1 MLFLIM
7 RYFNLVKKTLPSS
20 VLSDLLG
27 IKIIFLA
34 FLLSLISFSDVFP
47 QRKIIIQNPNEA
59 QLIGRQIEVF
69 EDKTASLHFEKVS
82 QSSDIDA
89 RFTQSIQPNP
99 NFGVTSSVIWAR
111 FTLQN
116 KSSQKL
122 YLEISEPVIDSI
134 DIFRIDANNKITH
147 KKAGVYV
154 PVSTRDFHTNFY
166 LFDLN
171 LNSEQTCTYYIR
183 FQNSLPLLFP
193 LRVAPLKVY
202 FEDNHP
208 KDLMQGI
215 YLGIMLVMAI
225 FNFFIYWTVRGKEY
239 LYYVFYVF
247 SFACFFAY
255 NKGISHEFVWN
266 NALWFNRFTPIFIS
280 SGVIF
285 GVLFANSFLDVN
297 RYLPIAQKI
306 SKILIILI
314 IICLLSHWV
323 GLGSLSITLLHFFAF
338 LTVIYVLMIATYVWL
353 QGSQSAL
360 FFLIAWSVFLVSA
373 LIFIMQLSNILPSDN
388 FTRNAL
394 QVGSA
399 LEVVLLSFAL
409 AYRINT
415 DRKEKEQY
423 QAEVIRQLQTN
434 EQMRNRIARDLHDD
448 IGSTLSSI
456 GILSQV
462 VENQIGNNS
471 DSVKEMVRKIGESSQ
486 KVQRSLSDIVWTTKQ
501 TEDNFDNVL
510 VKMKEF
516 TSEMLE
522 MKDILYTFN
531 TDSLPSIKL
540 SPSKQ
545 YNFYLI
551 FKEAVNNIVK
561 YSNADEVG
569 IELSCQEDHLVLN
582 IIDNGIGFDERN
594 IKSGNGLGNMRK
606 RTESLGGEIKIDS
619 KNQGGTQ
626 VRLKIPVS

>member
-1 MLFLIM
+1 MKKAPNGLI
-7 RYFNLVKKTLPSS
+7 
-20 VLSDLLG
+20 
-27 IKIIFLA
+27 I
-34 FLLSLISFSDVFP
+34 LIVILTISHSFA

-59 QLIGRQIEVF
+59 QLIGREIEVF
-69 EDKTASLHFEKVS
+69 EDKTASLNFEQIHKR
-82 QSSDIDA
+82 SDIDA

-99 NFGVTSSVIWAR
+99 NFGVTSSVVWAR

-134 DIFRIDANNKITH
+134 DVYRIDANNKVTH

-154 PVSTRDFHTNFY
+154 PASKRDFYTNFY

-171 LNSEQTCTYYIR
+171 LNSEQACTYYIR
-183 FQNSLPLLFP
+183 FQNSLPLHFP
-193 LRVAPLKVY
+193 MRIASLKVY
-202 FEDNHP
+202 FEENHP

-225 FNFFIYWTVRGKEY
+225 FNFFIYFTVRSREY
-239 LYYVFYVF
+239 LYYVIYVF

-255 NKGISHEFVWN
+255 NKGIGHEFVWN
-266 NALWFNRFTPIFIS
+266 NALWFNHVTPIFIA
-280 SGVIF
+280 SGVSF
-285 GVLFANSFLDVN
+285 GLLFANTFLDTD
-297 RYLPIAQKI
+297 RYFPASKKI
-306 SKILIILI
+306 TKVLIGLI
-314 IICLLSHWV
+314 VICLLSHWI
-323 GLGSLSITLLHFFAF
+323 GIGALSITLLHFVSFF
-338 LTVIYVLMIATYVWL
+338 IVIYVLMIATYVWL
-353 QGSQSAL
+353 EGSQAAL

-409 AYRINT
+409 AYRINA
-415 DRKEKEQY
+415 DRKEKAKY

-434 EQMRNRIARDLHDD
+434 EQMRSRIARDLHDD

-462 VENQIGNNS
+462 VENQMSNNS
-471 DSVKEMVRKIGESSQ
+471 ESVKEMVRKIGESSQ

-522 MKDILYTFN
+522 MKDIFYHFN
-531 TDSLPSIKL
+531 SDNLPDVRL
-540 SPSKQ
+540 LPSKQ
-545 YNFYLI
+545 YNLYLI
-551 FKEAVNNIVK
+551 YKEAINNIVK
-561 YSNADEVG
+561 YSNADEVT
-569 IELSCQEDHLVLN
+569 IDLNHKQDSLILN
-582 IIDNGIGFDERN
+582 ITDNGIGFDENN
-594 IKSGNGLGNMRK
+594 IKTGNGLGNMRK
-606 RTESLGGEIKIDS
+606 RAESLGGEIEIHSKHSEGTKI
-619 KNQGGTQ
+619 
-626 VRLKIPVS
+626 RLEIPVEG

>member
-1 MLFLIM
+1 MKEIQNGCLII
-7 RYFNLVKKTLPSS
+7 LT
-20 VLSDLLG
+20 
-27 IKIIFLA
+27 IILA
-34 FLLSLISFSDVFP
+34 ITNSFA
-47 QRKIIIQNPNEA
+47 QRKITIQNPNEA
-59 QLIGRQIEVF
+59 QVIGREIEIF
-69 EDKTASLHFEKVS
+69 EDKTASYSFEEVS
-82 QSSDIDA
+82 KRSDLDA

-99 NFGVTSSVIWAR
+99 NFGVTTSVVWAR

-134 DIFRIDANNKITH
+134 DIYRIDVNNKITH
-147 KKAGVYV
+147 KKSGIYV
-154 PVSTRDFHTNFY
+154 PTWKRDFHTNFY

-171 LNSEQTCTYYIR
+171 LSSEQTCTYYIR

-193 LRVAPLKVY
+193 VRVAPLKVY

-208 KDLMQGI
+208 KDLLQGF
-215 YLGIMLVMAI
+215 YLGIMIVMAI
-225 FNFFIYWTVRGKEY
+225 FNFFIYWTNRSKEY
-239 LYYVFYVF
+239 LYYVLYVF

-255 NKGISHEFVWN
+255 NKGISHEFIWN
-266 NALWFNRFTPIFIS
+266 RALWFNRFTPIFIS
-280 SGVIF
+280 SGVSF
-285 GVLFANSFLDVN
+285 GMLFANSFLDAD
-297 RYLPIAQKI
+297 RYFPLSKKI
-306 SKILIILI
+306 TQILIGLILL
-314 IICLLSHWV
+314 CLLIYWLGV
-323 GLGSLSITLLHFFAF
+323 GSSSIALLHMVAFFA
-338 LTVIYVLMIATYVWL
+338 VIYVLMVATYIWL

-394 QVGSA
+394 QIGSA

-409 AYRINT
+409 AYRINV

-423 QAEVIRQLQTN
+423 QAEVIRQLQAN
-434 EQMRNRIARDLHDD
+434 DQMRNRIARDLHDD

-462 VENQIGNNS
+462 VENQMGENS
-471 DSVKEMVRKIGESSQ
+471 ENVKDMVRRIGESSQ

-516 TSEMLE
+516 TSEVLE
-522 MKDILYTFN
+522 AKDIFYNFN
-531 TDSLPSIKL
+531 IDTLPDVKL

-561 YSNADEVG
+561 YSNADEVSIDLIRQNG
-569 IELSCQEDHLVLN
+569 TLIMSIV
-582 IIDNGIGFDERN
+582 DNGIGFDE
-594 IKSGNGLGNMRK
+594 KKVKLGNGLANMRK
-606 RTESLGGEIKIDS
+606 RADSLGGEISITS
-619 KNQGGTQ
+619 KVKEGTK
-626 VRLKIPVS
+626 VNLEIPV

>member
-1 MLFLIM
+1 MITP
-7 RYFNLVKKTLPSS
+7 TLPICSIFQKS
-20 VLSDLLG
+20 LFTLL
-27 IKIIFLA
+27 
-34 FLLSLISFSDVFP
+34 LLSCICLNGFS
-47 QRKIIIQNPNEA
+47 QRKILMQDPNQA

-69 EDKTASLHFEKVS
+69 EDKTASLTFEEVS
-82 QSSDIDA
+82 KRSDIDA

-134 DIFRIDANNKITH
+134 DVFRIDANDRVTH
-147 KKAGVYV
+147 KKAGVYI
-154 PVSTRDFHTNFY
+154 PVSKRDFHTNFY

-171 LNSEQTCTYYIR
+171 LSSEQTCTYYIR

-193 LRVAPLKVY
+193 IRIAPLKVY
-202 FEDNHP
+202 FEDNHS

-215 YLGIMLVMAI
+215 YLGLMLVMAI
-225 FNFFIYWTVRGKEY
+225 FNFFIYWTVRSKEY
-239 LYYVFYVF
+239 LYYVFYVL

-297 RYLPIAQKI
+297 RYLPIALKI
-306 SKILIILI
+306 SKILISLILI
-314 IICLLSHWV
+314 CLVSYWF
-323 GLGSLSITLLHFFAF
+323 GLGALSITMLHLFAF
-338 LTVIYVLMIATYVWL
+338 LTVIYVLMIATLVWL
-353 QGSQSAL
+353 EGSQSAL

-409 AYRINT
+409 AYRINA
-415 DRKEKEQY
+415 DRREKEQY

-462 VENQIGNNS
+462 VENQMGENS
-471 DSVKEMVRKIGESSQ
+471 NSVKEMVKRIGESSQ

-522 MKDILYTFN
+522 MKDIFYTFN
-531 TDSLPSIKL
+531 TDTLPDVKL

-551 FKEAVNNIVK
+551 FKEAINNIVK
-561 YSNADEVG
+561 YSNAEEVT
-569 IELSCQEDHLVLN
+569 IELNRQGENLILN
-582 IIDNGIGFDERN
+582 ITDNGIGFEEKN

-606 RTESLGGEIKIDS
+606 RAESLGGEIKIES
-619 KNQGGTQ
+619 KNQEGTQ
-626 VRLKIPVS
+626 VRLTIPVSQ

>member
-1 MLFLIM
+1 MNPMIKFMRMIFKMLHS
-7 RYFNLVKKTLPSS
+7 TLPIFQKSIL
-20 VLSDLLG
+20 VL
-27 IKIIFLA
+27 
-34 FLLSLISFSDVFP
+34 LLSGFVCTNGFS

-69 EDKTASLHFEKVS
+69 EDKTASLTFEEVS
-82 QSSDIDA
+82 KRSDIDA

-99 NFGVTSSVIWAR
+99 NFGVTASVVWAR
-111 FTLQN
+111 FTLEN

-134 DIFRIDANNKITH
+134 DVFRIDANNKMTH
-147 KKAGVYV
+147 KKSGVYV
-154 PVSTRDFHTNFY
+154 PVSKRDFHTNFY

-202 FEDNHP
+202 FEDNHS

-225 FNFFIYWTVRGKEY
+225 FNFFIYWTVRSKEY

-306 SKILIILI
+306 SKILISLI
-314 IICLLSHWV
+314 IVCLLSHWV

-409 AYRINT
+409 AYRINA

-462 VENQIGNNS
+462 VENQMGNNS
-471 DSVKEMVRKIGESSQ
+471 DAVKEMVRKIGESSQ

-522 MKDILYTFN
+522 MKDIFYTFN
-531 TDSLPSIKL
+531 TDTLPDVKL

-561 YSNADEVG
+561 YSNADEVT
-569 IELSCQEDHLVLN
+569 IELNRQEDNLILN
-582 IIDNGIGFDERN
+582 ITDNGIGFDEKN

-606 RTESLGGEIKIDS
+606 RAESLGGEIKIES
-619 KNQGGTQ
+619 KNQEGTQ
-626 VRLKIPVS
+626 VRLVIPVS

>member
-1 MLFLIM
+1 MRQIFRMFTPISQIYLIFQ
-7 RYFNLVKKTLPSS
+7 RSIFILLLLIFSTL
-20 VLSDLLG
+20 DG
-27 IKIIFLA
+27 FC
-34 FLLSLISFSDVFP
+34 
-47 QRKIIIQNPNEA
+47 QRKILMQDPNQA

-69 EDKTASLHFEKVS
+69 EDKTASLTFEEVS
-82 QSSDIDA
+82 KRSDIDA

-134 DIFRIDANNKITH
+134 DVFRIDVNNKVTH

-154 PVSTRDFHTNFY
+154 PVSKRDFHTNFY

-193 LRVAPLKVY
+193 IRVAPLKVY
-202 FEDNHP
+202 FEDNHS

-215 YLGIMLVMAI
+215 YLGLMLVMAI
-225 FNFFIYWTVRGKEY
+225 FNFFIYWTVRSKEY
-239 LYYVFYVF
+239 LYYVLYVL

-280 SGVIF
+280 SGVVF

-306 SKILIILI
+306 SKTLIVLILI
-314 IICLLSHWV
+314 CLVSYWV
-323 GLGSLSITLLHFFAF
+323 GLGSLSITLLHLFAF
-338 LTVIYVLMIATYVWL
+338 LTVIYVLMIATFVWL
-353 QGSQSAL
+353 EGSQSAL

-409 AYRINT
+409 AYRINA

-462 VENQIGNNS
+462 VENQMGENS
-471 DSVKEMVRKIGESSQ
+471 NSVKEMVRRIGESSQ

-522 MKDILYTFN
+522 MKDIFYTFN
-531 TDSLPSIKL
+531 TDSLPDVKL

-551 FKEAVNNIVK
+551 FKEAINNIVK
-561 YSNADEVG
+561 YSNADEVT
-569 IELSCQEDHLVLN
+569 IELSRQNDDLILN
-582 IIDNGIGFDERN
+582 ITDNGIGFDEKN

-606 RTESLGGEIKIDS
+606 RAESLGGEIKIDS
-619 KNQGGTQ
+619 KCQEGTQ
-626 VRLKIPVS
+626 VRLAIPVSQ

>member
-1 MLFLIM
+1 MIFKML
-7 RYFNLVKKTLPSS
+7 YSTLPILQKSIL
-20 VLSDLLG
+20 VL
-27 IKIIFLA
+27 
-34 FLLSLISFSDVFP
+34 LLSGFVYYNGFS
-47 QRKIIIQNPNEA
+47 QRKVVIQNPNEA

-69 EDKTASLHFEKVS
+69 EDKSASLTFEEVS
-82 QSSDIDA
+82 KRSDIDA

-99 NFGVTSSVIWAR
+99 NFGVTASVVWAR

-134 DIFRIDANNKITH
+134 DVFRIDVNNKVTH

-154 PVSTRDFHTNFY
+154 PVSKRDFHTNFY

-171 LNSEQTCTYYIR
+171 LNSEQTCTYYLR

-202 FEDNHP
+202 FEDNHS

-225 FNFFIYWTVRGKEY
+225 FNFFIYWTVRSKEY

-306 SKILIILI
+306 SKGLISSIVV
-314 IICLLSHWV
+314 CLVCHWI

-338 LTVIYVLMIATYVWL
+338 MTVIYVLMIATYVWL

-409 AYRINT
+409 AYRINS
-415 DRKEKEQY
+415 DRREKEQY

-462 VENQIGNNS
+462 VENQMGENS
-471 DSVKEMVRKIGESSQ
+471 NSVKEMVRRIGESSQ

-522 MKDILYTFN
+522 MKDIFYTFN
-531 TDSLPSIKL
+531 TDSLPEVKL

-551 FKEAVNNIVK
+551 FKEAINNIVK
-561 YSNADEVG
+561 YSNADEVT
-569 IELSCQEDHLVLN
+569 IELSRQNDDLILN
-582 IIDNGIGFDERN
+582 ITDNGIGFDEKN

-606 RTESLGGEIKIDS
+606 RAESLGGEIEIDS
-619 KNQGGTQ
+619 KCQEGTQ
-626 VRLKIPVS
+626 IRLAIPVSQ

>member
-1 MLFLIM
+1 MNFIRAYLQ
-7 RYFNLVKKTLPSS
+7 Y
-20 VLSDLLG
+20 
-27 IKIIFLA
+27 
-34 FLLSLISFSDVFP
+34 FLLSVLFYGISLTDGFS
-47 QRKIIIQNPNEA
+47 QRKITISSPYEPQI
-59 QLIGRQIEVF
+59 IGRQIEVF
-69 EDKTASLHFEKVS
+69 EDKTAELTFEEVHKR
-82 QSSDIDA
+82 SDIDA

-99 NFGVTSSVIWAR
+99 NFGVTSSVVWAR
-111 FTLQN
+111 FTMQN

-134 DIFRIDANNKITH
+134 DIYRIDVNGRITH

-154 PVSTRDFHTNFY
+154 GVARRDFHTNFY

-171 LNSEQTCTYYIR
+171 LSSDQTCTYYIR

-193 LRVAPLKVY
+193 MRVAPLKVY
-202 FEDNHP
+202 FEDNHA
-208 KDLMQGI
+208 KDLLQGI
-215 YLGIMLVMAI
+215 YLGLMLVMAI
-225 FNFFIYWTVRGKEY
+225 FNFFIYWTVRSKEY
-239 LYYVFYVF
+239 LYYVLYVL

-255 NKGISHEFVWN
+255 NKGIGHEFVWDK
-266 NALWFNRFTPIFIS
+266 ALWFNRFTPIFIS
-280 SGVIF
+280 SGVSF
-285 GVLFANSFLDVN
+285 GVLFANSFLDVKQ
-297 RYLPIAQKI
+297 YFPLSIKI
-306 SKILIILI
+306 TRVLIGLI
-314 IICLLSHWV
+314 IICLVGYWV
-323 GLGSLSITLLHFFAF
+323 GIGSISVGLLHVVAF
-338 LTVIYVLMIATYVWL
+338 LTVIYVLMMATYIWL

-360 FFLIAWSVFLVSA
+360 FFLIAWSVLLVSA
-373 LIFIMQLSNILPSDN
+373 LIFIMQLSNILPSDD

-399 LEVVLLSFAL
+399 LEVILLSFVL
-409 AYRINT
+409 ANRINT

-434 EQMRNRIARDLHDD
+434 EQMRSRIARDLHDD

-462 VENQIGNNS
+462 VENQIGGS
-471 DSVKEMVRKIGESSQ
+471 TDSVKEMVRRIGESSQ

-516 TSEMLE
+516 TSEILE
-522 MKDILYTFN
+522 AKDIFYNFN
-531 TDSLPSIKL
+531 TDTLPDVKL

-551 FKEAVNNIVK
+551 FKEALNNIVK
-561 YSNADEVG
+561 YSKADEVT
-569 IELSCQEDHLVLN
+569 IDLNRNEETLVMT
-582 IIDNGIGFDERN
+582 ITDNGFGFDEKQ

-606 RTESLGGEIKIDS
+606 RTESLGGTITITSKVGEGTKI
-619 KNQGGTQ
+619 N
-626 VRLKIPVS
+626 LEIPV

>member
-1 MLFLIM
+1 M
-7 RYFNLVKKTLPSS
+7 KKINKNALY
-20 VLSDLLG
+20 
-27 IKIIFLA
+27 IFL
-34 FLLSLISFSDVFP
+34 LLLIFSDGFS
-47 QRKIIIQNPNEA
+47 QRKITINNPTEA
-59 QLIGRQIEVF
+59 KGIGREIEVF
-69 EDKTASLHFEKVS
+69 EDKTALLTFEEVHTR
-82 QSSDIDA
+82 SDLDA

-99 NFGVTSSVIWAR
+99 NFGVTSSVVWAR

-116 KSSQKL
+116 KSTQKL
-122 YLEISEPVIDSI
+122 YLEMSEPVMDSI
-134 DIFRIDANNKITH
+134 DIFRIDANKKVTH
-147 KKAGVYV
+147 KKSGVYV
-154 PVSTRDFHTNFY
+154 PVFKRDFRTNFY

-208 KDLMQGI
+208 KDLMQGV

-225 FNFFIYWTVRGKEY
+225 FNFFIYWTVRSKEY
-239 LYYVFYVF
+239 IYYVIYVF
-247 SFACFFAY
+247 SFACFFSY
-255 NKGISHEFVWN
+255 NKGIGHEFIWHK
-266 NALWFNRFTPIFIS
+266 ALWFNRITPIFIS
-280 SGVIF
+280 SGVSF
-285 GVLFANSFLDVN
+285 GLLFANTFLDAE
-297 RYLPIAQKI
+297 RYFPFSEKI
-306 SKILIILI
+306 SKTLIGLI
-314 IICLLSHWV
+314 IICLVGHWI
-323 GLGSLSITLLHFFAF
+323 GLGSLTIALLHFVAF
-338 LTVIYVLMIATYVWL
+338 FIVIYVLMIATYVWL

-409 AYRINT
+409 ANRINV

-423 QAEVIRQLQTN
+423 QAEVIQQLQAN
-434 EQMRNRIARDLHDD
+434 EQMRSRIARDLHDD

-462 VENQIGNNS
+462 VENQMGENS
-471 DSVKEMVRKIGESSQ
+471 DSVKDMVKRIGESSQ

-522 MKDILYTFN
+522 MKDIFYKFN
-531 TDSLPSIKL
+531 VDSLPNVKL

-551 FKEAVNNIVK
+551 YKEAINNIVK
-561 YSNADEVG
+561 YSEADEVT
-569 IELSCQEDHLVLN
+569 IDLNQQEGSLILN
-582 IIDNGIGFDERN
+582 ITDNGIGFDEEK

-606 RTESLGGEIKIDS
+606 RTESLGGEIEIHS
-619 KNQGGTQ
+619 KRTEGTT
-626 VRLKIPVS
+626 VRLEIPVEG

>member
-1 MLFLIM
+1 M
-7 RYFNLVKKTLPSS
+7 
-20 VLSDLLG
+20 
-27 IKIIFLA
+27 
-34 FLLSLISFSDVFP
+34 LLSGFVYYNGFS
-47 QRKIIIQNPNEA
+47 QRKVVIQNPNEA

-69 EDKTASLHFEKVS
+69 EDKSASLTFEEVS
-82 QSSDIDA
+82 KRSDIDA

-99 NFGVTSSVIWAR
+99 NFGVTASVVWAR

-134 DIFRIDANNKITH
+134 DVFRIDVNNKVTH

-154 PVSTRDFHTNFY
+154 PVSKRDFHTNFY

-171 LNSEQTCTYYIR
+171 LNSEQTCTYYLR

-202 FEDNHP
+202 FEDNHS

-225 FNFFIYWTVRGKEY
+225 FNFFIYWTVRSKEY

-306 SKILIILI
+306 SKGLISSIVV
-314 IICLLSHWV
+314 CLVCHWI

-338 LTVIYVLMIATYVWL
+338 MTVIYVLMIATYVWL

-409 AYRINT
+409 AYRINS
-415 DRKEKEQY
+415 DRREKEQY

-462 VENQIGNNS
+462 VENQMGENS
-471 DSVKEMVRKIGESSQ
+471 NSVKEMVRRIGESSQ

-522 MKDILYTFN
+522 MKDIFYTFN
-531 TDSLPSIKL
+531 TDSLPEVKL

-551 FKEAVNNIVK
+551 FKEAINNIVK
-561 YSNADEVG
+561 YSNADEVT
-569 IELSCQEDHLVLN
+569 IELSRQNDDLILN
-582 IIDNGIGFDERN
+582 ITDNGIGFDEKN

-606 RTESLGGEIKIDS
+606 RAESLGGEIEIDS
-619 KNQGGTQ
+619 KCQEGTQ
-626 VRLKIPVS
+626 IRLAIPVSQ

>member
-1 MLFLIM
+1 MRQIFRMFTPISQIYLIFQ
-7 RYFNLVKKTLPSS
+7 RSIFILLLLIFSTL
-20 VLSDLLG
+20 DG
-27 IKIIFLA
+27 FC
-34 FLLSLISFSDVFP
+34 
-47 QRKIIIQNPNEA
+47 QRKILMQDPNQA

-69 EDKTASLHFEKVS
+69 EDKTASLTFEEVS
-82 QSSDIDA
+82 KRSDIDA
-89 RFTQSIQPNP
+89 RFTQSIQLNP
-99 NFGVTSSVIWAR
+99 NFGVTSSVVWAR

-134 DIFRIDANNKITH
+134 DVFRIDVNNKVTH

-154 PVSTRDFHTNFY
+154 PVSKRDFHTNFY

-193 LRVAPLKVY
+193 IRVAPLKVY
-202 FEDNHP
+202 FEDNHS

-215 YLGIMLVMAI
+215 YLGLMLVMAI
-225 FNFFIYWTVRGKEY
+225 FNFFIYWTVRSKEY
-239 LYYVFYVF
+239 LYYVLYVL

-255 NKGISHEFVWN
+255 NKGISHEFVWD

-280 SGVIF
+280 SGVVF

-306 SKILIILI
+306 SKTLIVLILI
-314 IICLLSHWV
+314 CLVSYWV
-323 GLGSLSITLLHFFAF
+323 GLGSLSITMLHLFAF
-338 LTVIYVLMIATYVWL
+338 LTVIYVLMIATFVWL
-353 QGSQSAL
+353 EGSQSAL

-409 AYRINT
+409 AYRINA

-462 VENQIGNNS
+462 VENQMGENS
-471 DSVKEMVRKIGESSQ
+471 NSVKEMVRRIGESSQ

-522 MKDILYTFN
+522 MKDIFYTFN
-531 TDSLPSIKL
+531 TDSLPDVKL

-551 FKEAVNNIVK
+551 FKEAINNIVK
-561 YSNADEVG
+561 YSNADEVT
-569 IELSCQEDHLVLN
+569 IELSRQNDDLILN
-582 IIDNGIGFDERN
+582 ITDNGIGFDEKN

-606 RTESLGGEIKIDS
+606 RAESLGGEIEIYSKDSEGTKI
-619 KNQGGTQ
+619 
-626 VRLKIPVS
+626 RLKIPVEG

>member
-1 MLFLIM
+1 MRKLKEGCLII
-7 RYFNLVKKTLPSS
+7 LVSILT
-20 VLSDLLG
+20 VIVG
-27 IKIIFLA
+27 FA
-34 FLLSLISFSDVFP
+34 
-47 QRKIIIQNPNEA
+47 QRKITIQNPNEA
-59 QLIGRQIEVF
+59 QVIGREIEVF
-69 EDKTASLHFEKVS
+69 EDKTASLPFEVVHLR
-82 QSSDIDA
+82 SDIDA

-99 NFGVTSSVIWAR
+99 NFGVTASVVWAR

-134 DIFRIDANNKITH
+134 DIYRIDANNKITH
-147 KKAGVYV
+147 KKSGVYV
-154 PVSTRDFHTNFY
+154 PVSKRDFHTNFY

-183 FQNSLPLLFP
+183 FQNSLPMLFP
-193 LRVAPLKVY
+193 MRVAPLKVY
-202 FEDNHP
+202 FEDNHS
-208 KDLMQGI
+208 KDLMQGV

-225 FNFFIYWTVRGKEY
+225 FNFFIYFTVRSKEY
-239 LYYVFYVF
+239 IYYVIYVF

-255 NKGISHEFVWN
+255 NKGIGHEFIWN
-266 NALWFNRFTPIFIS
+266 KALWFNRITPIFIS
-280 SGVIF
+280 SGVSF
-285 GVLFANSFLDVN
+285 GLLFANTFLDADK
-297 RYLPIAQKI
+297 YLPSSQKVTK
-306 SKILIILI
+306 SLIGLI
-314 IICLLSHWV
+314 VICLVSHWI
-323 GLGSLSITLLHFFAF
+323 GLGSLSITLLHFVAF
-338 LTVIYVLMIATYVWL
+338 FIVIYVLMIATYIWL
-353 QGSQSAL
+353 QGSQTAL

-373 LIFIMQLSNILPSDN
+373 MIFIMQLSNILPSDN

-409 AYRINT
+409 AYRINS
-415 DRKEKEQY
+415 DRKERTKY
-423 QAEVIRQLQTN
+423 QAEVIRQLQAN
-434 EQMRNRIARDLHDD
+434 EQMRSRIARDLHDD

-462 VENQIGNNS
+462 VENQMGKNS
-471 DSVKEMVRKIGESSQ
+471 DSVKDMVRRIGESSQ

-522 MKDILYTFN
+522 MKDIFYHFN
-531 TDSLPSIKL
+531 SDNLPDVRL

-551 FKEAVNNIVK
+551 YKEAINNIVK
-561 YSNADEVG
+561 YSNADEVT
-569 IELSCQEDHLVLN
+569 IDLNHQADSLILN
-582 IIDNGIGFDERN
+582 IVDNGIGFDENN
-594 IKSGNGLGNMRK
+594 IKTGNGLGNMRK
-606 RTESLGGEIKIDS
+606 RAESLGGEIEIHSKHSEGTKI
-619 KNQGGTQ
+619 
-626 VRLKIPVS
+626 RLEIPVEGFCHVDA

>member
-1 MLFLIM
+1 M
-7 RYFNLVKKTLPSS
+7 RTIVKILTPNFQIHTITQRS
-20 VLSDLLG
+20 
-27 IKIIFLA
+27 FFT
-34 FLLSLISFSDVFP
+34 FLLLNCICLMGFS
-47 QRKIIIQNPNEA
+47 QRKILMQDPNEA

-69 EDKTASLHFEKVS
+69 EDKTASLTFEEVS
-82 QSSDIDA
+82 KRSDIDA
-89 RFTQSIQPNP
+89 RFTQSIQLNP
-99 NFGVTSSVIWAR
+99 NFGITSSVIWAR

-134 DIFRIDANNKITH
+134 DVFRIDVNNKITH
-147 KKAGVYV
+147 KKAGVFV
-154 PVSTRDFHTNFY
+154 PVSKRDFHTNFY

-193 LRVAPLKVY
+193 IRIAPLKVY
-202 FEDNHP
+202 FEDNHS

-215 YLGIMLVMAI
+215 YLGLMLVMAI
-225 FNFFIYWTVRGKEY
+225 FNFFIYWTVRSKEY
-239 LYYVFYVF
+239 LYYVFYVL

-297 RYLPIAQKI
+297 RYLPIALKI
-306 SKILIILI
+306 SKILISLI
-314 IICLLSHWV
+314 ILCLVSYWF
-323 GLGSLSITLLHFFAF
+323 GLGALSITMLHLFAF
-338 LTVIYVLMIATYVWL
+338 LTVIYVLMIATFVWL
-353 QGSQSAL
+353 EGSQSAL

-409 AYRINT
+409 AYRINS

-462 VENQIGNNS
+462 VENQMGENS
-471 DSVKEMVRKIGESSQ
+471 NSVKEMVRRIGESSQ

-522 MKDILYTFN
+522 MKDIFYTFN
-531 TDSLPSIKL
+531 TDSLPNVKL

-551 FKEAVNNIVK
+551 FKEAINNIVK
-561 YSNADEVG
+561 YSNADEVT
-569 IELSCQEDHLVLN
+569 IEINRHEESLILT
-582 IIDNGIGFDERN
+582 IIDNGIGFDEKN

-606 RTESLGGEIKIDS
+606 RAESLSGEIKIDS
-619 KNQGGTQ
+619 KSQEGTQ
-626 VRLKIPVS
+626 VRLTIPVSQ

>member
-1 MLFLIM
+1 MKKIKKNALYIILLLLI
-7 RYFNLVKKTLPSS
+7 
-20 VLSDLLG
+20 
-27 IKIIFLA
+27 
-34 FLLSLISFSDVFP
+34 FSDGFA
-47 QRKIIIQNPNEA
+47 QRKITIQDPTEA
-59 QLIGRQIEVF
+59 VIIGRQIEVF
-69 EDKTASLHFEKVS
+69 EDKTASLPFEIVHKR
-82 QSSDIDA
+82 SDIDA

-99 NFGVTSSVIWAR
+99 NFGVTSSVLWAR
-111 FTLQN
+111 FSIQN

-134 DIFRIDANNKITH
+134 DVYRIDANNKITH
-147 KKAGVYV
+147 KKSGVYV
-154 PVSTRDFHTNFY
+154 PVSKRDFHTNFY

-171 LNSEQTCTYYIR
+171 LSSEQTCTYYIR
-183 FQNSLPLLFP
+183 FQNSLPMLFP
-193 LRVAPLKVY
+193 MRVAPLKVY

-208 KDLMQGI
+208 KDLMQGV

-225 FNFFIYWTVRGKEY
+225 FNFFIYWTVRSKEY
-239 LYYVFYVF
+239 LYYVIYVF

-255 NKGISHEFVWN
+255 NKGISHEFIWDK
-266 NALWFNRFTPIFIS
+266 ALWFNRITPIFIS
-280 SGVIF
+280 SGVSF
-285 GVLFANSFLDVN
+285 GLLFANTFLDAE
-297 RYLPIAQKI
+297 RYFPFSEKI
-306 SKILIILI
+306 SKTLIGLILI
-314 IICLLSHWV
+314 CLVGHWI
-323 GLGSLSITLLHFFAF
+323 GLGSLTITLLHFVAF
-338 LTVIYVLMIATYVWL
+338 FIVIYVLMIATYVWL

-409 AYRINT
+409 ANRINA
-415 DRKEKEQY
+415 DRKEKEKY
-423 QAEVIRQLQTN
+423 QAEVIQQLQAN

-462 VENQIGNNS
+462 VENQMGTNS
-471 DSVKEMVRKIGESSQ
+471 DSVKDMVRRIGESSQ

-522 MKDILYTFN
+522 AKDIFYFFN
-531 TDSLPSIKL
+531 VDSLPNVKL

-561 YSNADEVG
+561 YSKADEVT
-569 IELSCQEDHLVLN
+569 IELNQQEETLVMN
-582 IIDNGIGFDERN
+582 IVDNGIGFDEKS

-606 RTESLGGEIKIDS
+606 RAESLGGVISIESQKQEGTKIRLEIP
-619 KNQGGTQ
+619 
-626 VRLKIPVS
+626 L

>member
-7 RYFNLVKKTLPSS
+7 RYFKLFKKTLLLS
-20 VLSDLLG
+20 VLPDFLG
-27 IKIIFLA
+27 VKIIFLA
-34 FLLSLISFSDVFP
+34 FLLSLISFSDVFS

-69 EDKTASLHFEKVS
+69 EDKTASISFEKVS
-82 QSSDIDA
+82 KSSDIDA

-202 FEDNHP
+202 FEDNHS

-225 FNFFIYWTVRGKEY
+225 FNFFIYWTVRSKEY

-280 SGVIF
+280 SGVVF

-314 IICLLSHWV
+314 IICLLFHWV
-323 GLGSLSITLLHFFAF
+323 GLGSLSIMLLHLFAF
-338 LTVIYVLMIATYVWL
+338 ITVIYVLMIATYVWL

-409 AYRINT
+409 AYRINA

-522 MKDILYTFN
+522 MKDIFYTFN
-531 TDSLPSIKL
+531 TDSLPNVKL

-551 FKEAVNNIVK
+551 FKEAINNIVK
-561 YSNADEVG
+561 YSNADEVS
-569 IELSCQEDHLVLN
+569 IELSCQEEHLILN
-582 IIDNGIGFDERN
+582 ITDNGIGFDEKN

-619 KNQGGTQ
+619 KNQEGTQ

>member
-1 MLFLIM
+1 MNFIRAYLQ
-7 RYFNLVKKTLPSS
+7 Y
-20 VLSDLLG
+20 
-27 IKIIFLA
+27 
-34 FLLSLISFSDVFP
+34 FLLSVLFYGISLTDGFS
-47 QRKIIIQNPNEA
+47 QRKITISSPYEPQI
-59 QLIGRQIEVF
+59 IGRQIEVF
-69 EDKTASLHFEKVS
+69 EDKTAELTFEEVHKR
-82 QSSDIDA
+82 SDIDA

-99 NFGVTSSVIWAR
+99 NFGVTSSVVWAR
-111 FTLQN
+111 FTMQN

-134 DIFRIDANNKITH
+134 DIYRIDVNGRITH

-154 PVSTRDFHTNFY
+154 GVARRDFHTNFY

-171 LNSEQTCTYYIR
+171 LSSDQTCTYYIR

-193 LRVAPLKVY
+193 MRVAPLKVY
-202 FEDNHP
+202 FEDNHA
-208 KDLMQGI
+208 KDLLQGI
-215 YLGIMLVMAI
+215 YLGLMLVMAI
-225 FNFFIYWTVRGKEY
+225 FNFFIYWTVRSKEY
-239 LYYVFYVF
+239 LYYVLYVL

-255 NKGISHEFVWN
+255 NKGIGHEFVWDK
-266 NALWFNRFTPIFIS
+266 ALWFNRFTPIFIS
-280 SGVIF
+280 SGVSF
-285 GVLFANSFLDVN
+285 GVLFANSFLDVKQ
-297 RYLPIAQKI
+297 YFPLSIKI
-306 SKILIILI
+306 TRVLIGLI
-314 IICLLSHWV
+314 IICLVGYWV
-323 GLGSLSITLLHFFAF
+323 GIGSISIGLLHVVAF
-338 LTVIYVLMIATYVWL
+338 LTVIYVLMMATYIWL

-360 FFLIAWSVFLVSA
+360 FFLIAWSVLLVSA
-373 LIFIMQLSNILPSDN
+373 LIFIMLLSNILPSDD

-399 LEVVLLSFAL
+399 LEVILLSFVL
-409 AYRINT
+409 ANRINT

-434 EQMRNRIARDLHDD
+434 EQMRSRIARDLHDD

-462 VENQIGNNS
+462 VENQIGGS
-471 DSVKEMVRKIGESSQ
+471 TDSVKEMVRRIGESSQ

-516 TSEMLE
+516 TSEILE
-522 MKDILYTFN
+522 AKDIFYNFN
-531 TDSLPSIKL
+531 TDTLPDVKL

-551 FKEAVNNIVK
+551 FKEALNNIVK
-561 YSNADEVG
+561 YSKADEVT
-569 IELSCQEDHLVLN
+569 IDLNRNEETLVMT
-582 IIDNGIGFDERN
+582 ITDNGFGFDEKQ

-606 RTESLGGEIKIDS
+606 RTESLGGTITITSKVGEGTKI
-619 KNQGGTQ
+619 N
-626 VRLKIPVS
+626 LEIPV

>member
-1 MLFLIM
+1 MIKFMRMIFKML
-7 RYFNLVKKTLPSS
+7 YSTLPILQKSIL
-20 VLSDLLG
+20 VL
-27 IKIIFLA
+27 
-34 FLLSLISFSDVFP
+34 LLSGFVYYNGFS
-47 QRKIIIQNPNEA
+47 QRKVVIQNPNEA

-69 EDKTASLHFEKVS
+69 EDKSASLTFEEVS
-82 QSSDIDA
+82 KRSDIDA

-99 NFGVTSSVIWAR
+99 NFGVTASVVWAR

-134 DIFRIDANNKITH
+134 DVFRIDVNNKVTH

-154 PVSTRDFHTNFY
+154 PVSKRDFHTNFY

-171 LNSEQTCTYYIR
+171 LNSEQTCTYYLR

-202 FEDNHP
+202 FEDNHS

-225 FNFFIYWTVRGKEY
+225 FNFFIYWTVRSKEY

-306 SKILIILI
+306 SKGLISSIVV
-314 IICLLSHWV
+314 CLVCHWI

-338 LTVIYVLMIATYVWL
+338 MTVIYVLMIATYVWL

-409 AYRINT
+409 AYRINS
-415 DRKEKEQY
+415 DRREKEQY

-462 VENQIGNNS
+462 VENQMGENS
-471 DSVKEMVRKIGESSQ
+471 NSVKEMVRRIGESSQ

-522 MKDILYTFN
+522 MKDIFYTFN
-531 TDSLPSIKL
+531 TDSLPEVKL

-551 FKEAVNNIVK
+551 FKEAINNIVK
-561 YSNADEVG
+561 YSNADEVT
-569 IELSCQEDHLVLN
+569 IELSRQNDDLILN
-582 IIDNGIGFDERN
+582 ITDNGIGFDEKN

-606 RTESLGGEIKIDS
+606 RAESLGGEIEIDS
-619 KNQGGTQ
+619 KCQEGTQ
-626 VRLKIPVS
+626 IRLAIPVSQ